1 MKDKIVEALIL
12 KYRGQIAE
20 AEANIE
26 IYLKN
31 PVGIG
36 EHSEILEAI
45 HSQLIKISEAE
56 DNIRSLMESC
66 LLYTSPSP
74 RDRG

>member
-1 MKDKIVEALIL
+1 MKEKIVEALIL
-12 KYRGQIAE
+12 KYRGQVAE

-56 DNIRSLMESC
+56 DNIRSLIE
-66 LLYTSPSP
+66 
-74 RDRG
+74 RWGD